1 MEYEDSSM
9 TEFPNANR
17 IPSETQLLSVVVP
30 ITKMAG
36 RFENLESWL
45 LGALECEIE
54 VILVHDVQDDM
65 TGVEIAAKF
74 KKINHSKLK
83 LLEGKYKSPGLA
95 RNKGISESTG
105 KWIAFWDADDVPN
118 PQAAKSLVEL
128 SQDESAVQL
137 IVGSYEVI
145 SPNGQIF
152 IYARHGDIHGIAV
165 NPGIWRMIFKRGL
178 MEGRSFS
185 NSKMGEDQEFIASLN
200 PWDLNIKFSE
210 IALYRYYFGGDYQ
223 LTSDG
228 SNLSDLVNVTK
239 RLLNRLEIGNSEA
252 NTFIATLIIRQ
263 IITGLSRSGPKV
275 KKEFA
280 SIAAQFTIKYVIFHP
295 RRTASSIRN
304 ILKLRGK

>member
-1 MEYEDSSM
+1 MKYEDSSM
-9 TEFPNANR
+9 TKFPNPNQ

-83 LLEGKYKSPGLA
+83 FLEGEFKSPGLA

-118 PQAAKSLVEL
+118 PQAAKSLVEMN
-128 SQDESAVQL
+128 QDQSAAQL
-137 IVGSYEVI
+137 FVGSYEVI
-145 SPNGQIF
+145 SPDGQTF
-152 IYARHGDIHGIAV
+152 IDARHGGINGIAV
-165 NPGIWRMIFKRGL
+165 NPGIWRMIFKRDL
-178 MEGRSFS
+178 MEGRFFS

-200 PWDLNIKFSE
+200 PWDLNIKYSE

-228 SNLSDLVNVTK
+228 SNLRDLVNVTK
-239 RLLNRLEIGNSEA
+239 RLLNRLEIGNSKA

-263 IITGLSRSGPKV
+263 MITGLSRSGHKV
-275 KKEFA
+275 KIEFA
-280 SIAAQFTIKYVIFHP
+280 SIAVLFTIKYVIFHP

-304 ILKLRGK
+304 IFKLRGK